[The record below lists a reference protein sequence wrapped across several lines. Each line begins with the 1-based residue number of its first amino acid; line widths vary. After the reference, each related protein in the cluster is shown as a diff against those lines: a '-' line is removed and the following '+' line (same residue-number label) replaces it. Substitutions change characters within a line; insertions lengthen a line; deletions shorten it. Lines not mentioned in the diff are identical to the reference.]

1 MMQNANSCFLWRQL
15 FLVEKGGGRFKKSA
29 LGIIANCEQIG
40 LSKTSLIL
48 ICTLSCLYERNDGAE
63 PLIGR
68 NIIKPC
74 ESYSNEDA
82 HNAISD
88 LRALEMLA
96 AINGLNIGCVSF
108 CTRDKYLAAM
118 WCGLKVSSPKWS
130 GNQFTCSINPDVS
143 LFPRLTKSDV
153 SDLVGEL
160 KNA

>member
-1 MMQNANSCFLWRQL
+1 MPIPAFCGANYFLS
-15 FLVEKGGGRFKKSA
+15 KKGGRFKKSA

-74 ESYSNEDA
+74 ESYSNGDA

-96 AINGLNIGCVSF
+96 AMNGLNIGCVSF

-130 GNQFTCSINPDVS
+130 GNQFTYSINPDVS

-160 KNA
+160 KNS

>member
-1 MMQNANSCFLWRQL
+1 MAPIISCR
-15 FLVEKGGGRFKKSA
+15 KRGGRFKKSA

-48 ICTLSCLYERNDGAE
+48 ICTLSCLYERNDGAD

-130 GNQFTCSINPDVS
+130 SNQFTMQHQSRCFA
-143 LFPRLTKSDV
+143 FPRLTKSDV